1 MTPPAVITPPV
12 PVPGSLTVQW
22 FGQSGVLLITPD
34 GNSILIDP
42 PGPASGYQLPFL
54 GAVNALLVSRDEPDY
69 NYVVAANSTNV
80 LVAARNGQFIPVD
93 AQLSDARI
101 QAVQTGGAGGEAV
114 PNGIWVIDSP
124 GLYMVHLGGLQG
136 PLPAS
141 AQLRPRPDLL
151 FLPVGGG
158 PVLDATTAAQIVTA
172 LKPRVV
178 IPLNYKTTATRD
190 PLAPVDDFLAAGYRD
205 VIRPGHTWTVKPSD
219 LKSGAGGEQG
229 QPRIVVL
236 DYK

>member
-1 MTPPAVITPPV
+1 
-12 PVPGSLTVQW
+12 VPGSLTVQW

-54 GAVNALLVSRDEPDY
+54 GTVNALLVSRDDPDY
-69 NYVVAANSTNV
+69 NYVAAANSTNV

-101 QAVQTGGAGGEAV
+101 QAVQSGPTGDQGTA
-114 PNGIWVIDSP
+114 NGVWVIDSP
-124 GLYMVHLGGLQG
+124 GLYVVHLGGMQG

-141 AQLRPRPDLL
+141 PALRPRPDVL

-158 PVLDATTAAQIVTA
+158 SVLDAAAAAQIVTQ

-178 IPLNYKTTATRD
+178 IPLHYKTTASRV
-190 PLAPVDDFLAAGYRD
+190 PLAVVDDFLAGYHD
-205 VIRPGHTWTVKPSD
+205 VIRPGHTWTVKPSE
-219 LKSGAGGEQG
+219 LKGTGGDQA